1 MAIKE
6 QHLKINCLVVDDEST
21 MRQTIKNMLTRLGF
35 KNIFVAEDGK
45 KALDFVKRVKMD
57 LVICDINMP
66 NMTGLEFFS
75 IVKQEAKYEE
85 LSFIFVT
92 AEVRKE
98 TVARAAEKGANDYL
112 IKPFV
117 LKTMEEKI
125 EKVLEKKF
133 NPSAAEAHLKKFYKH
148 MEKNELKEATEE
160 LEALSLI
167 TPDAPLFI
175 YNSSRLALAKGDT
188 DKAIELLKDVIDKQP
203 MFVKAY
209 NTLGEVYENL
219 GDLESAI
226 VYYELAHS
234 ISPANT
240 ERLIA
245 LSKLYKSQ
253 NDTEKAE
260 TILKEAVGETRHDI
274 STSGLLMGEIYL
286 SQNENDKA
294 LEVLSKAY
302 KQNPSDI
309 SIMLS
314 LAEAYRKVGQPE
326 KAIELYKQIL
336 RINPLQANVNYF
348 IGKAYLEMNIKDKAI
363 ENIKKAWELNPYS
376 KEIIADLRALAE
388 KDKISL

>member
-6 QHLKINCLVVDDEST
+6 QHLKINCLIVDDEST

-57 LVICDINMP
+57 LVVCDINMP
-66 NMTGLEFFS
+66 NMTGLEFFG
-75 IVKQEAKYEE
+75 IVKQEAKYED
-85 LSFIFVT
+85 LNFIFVT

-117 LKTMEEKI
+117 LKTLEEKI

-133 NPSAAEAHLKKFYKH
+133 NPSTAEVHLKKFYKH
-148 MEKNELKEATEE
+148 MENKELKEATEE
-160 LEALSLI
+160 LTALSQI
-167 TPDAPLFI
+167 IPDSPLFI
-175 YNSSRLALAKGDT
+175 YNSGRLALAKGDT
-188 DKAIELLKDVIDKQP
+188 DTAIELFKEVIDKQP

-209 NTLGEVYENL
+209 NSLGELYENL

-226 VYYELAHS
+226 AYYELAHS

-245 LSKLYKSQ
+245 LSKLYTSK
-253 NDTEKAE
+253 NDNEKAE
-260 TILKEAVGETRHDI
+260 TILKEAAGETRQDI
-274 STSGLLMGEIYL
+274 SSSGLLMGEIYL
-286 SQNENDKA
+286 SKNENDMA
-294 LEVLSKAY
+294 FEVLSKAH

-314 LAEAYRKVGQPE
+314 LAEACRKIGQPE
-326 KAIELYKQIL
+326 KAIELYKNIL
-336 RINPLQANVNYF
+336 RITPSHANAYYY

-363 ENIKKAWELNPYS
+363 ENIKKAWELNPFS